1 MVIKEVIA
9 GSIAEEGG
17 ILPGES
23 LVSVNG
29 HEVRDLFDFHF
40 LAENSE
46 LELLLL
52 GLDGSEWILDVEKE
66 EYEDLG
72 ITFEE
77 DGLPN
82 RKSCCNRC
90 IFCFIDQLPT
100 GMREA
105 LYFKDDDSRLS
116 FINGNYVTLTNMRK
130 SDLDRIIRYKM
141 SPVNISVH
149 ATDPTLR
156 AELLGL
162 KKVSAAEVLSKIR
175 RLTGNRI
182 EVNAQIVLC
191 KGRNDGAVLEQ
202 TLRELG
208 DIGEGLNSISVVP
221 VGLTKYRD
229 GLTPLSAF
237 EPADAIAV
245 LEQVHR
251 LQEAFL
257 RERGSRLVYP
267 ADEFF
272 LLADVKLPGLQY
284 YEGFPQLENGVGML
298 SLFLSEFNRA
308 LKKQLKLREAV
319 EKQIKQAA
327 QGAERRPSGMQR
339 KRALVL
345 TGMAAYPF
353 INSCVQKLNEN
364 FSGLDAAAVPVK
376 NTFFGESV
384 TVTGLLTGSD
394 IIKCLKGMKCGE
406 ETIVFLSKSML
417 KYDSEL
423 FLDDLSLVMLRKQLK
438 VDIMTVENSGED
450 FVRKILRL
458 STAIYHEV

>member
-29 HEVRDLFDFHF
+29 NEVRDLFDYHF

-52 GLDGSEWILDVEKE
+52 GQDGNEWILDVEKE

-77 DGLPN
+77 DGLPD

-90 IFCFIDQLPT
+90 IFCFIDQLPS

-130 SDLDRIIRYKM
+130 ADLDRIIRYKM

-162 KKVSAAEVLSKIR
+162 KKASAAEIVSRIR
-175 RLTGNRI
+175 RLTENRI

-191 KGRNDGAVLEQ
+191 KGRNDGTVLEQ

-208 DIGEGLNSISVVP
+208 EIGEGLNSISVVP
-221 VGLTKYRD
+221 VGLTKYRE

-237 EPADAIAV
+237 DAADARAV
-245 LEQVHR
+245 LDQVHR
-251 LQEAFL
+251 LQQVFL

-272 LLADVKLPGLQY
+272 LLADVKLPGKRY

-308 LKKQLKLREAV
+308 LNKRVKMRAAA
-319 EKQIKQAA
+319 EKSDKPAE
-327 QGAERRPSGMQR
+327 QGAESRPLSG
-339 KRALVL
+339 KRQKKALIL
-345 TGMAAYPF
+345 TGTAAYPY
-353 INSCVQKLNEN
+353 INSCVQQLNEN
-364 FSGLDAAAVPVK
+364 FSGLDATAVPVT

-394 IIKCLKGMKCGE
+394 IVKCLKEMKCGE
-406 ETIVFLSKSML
+406 ETVVFLSKSML

-450 FVRKILRL
+450 FVRKILQ
-458 STAIYHEV
+458 